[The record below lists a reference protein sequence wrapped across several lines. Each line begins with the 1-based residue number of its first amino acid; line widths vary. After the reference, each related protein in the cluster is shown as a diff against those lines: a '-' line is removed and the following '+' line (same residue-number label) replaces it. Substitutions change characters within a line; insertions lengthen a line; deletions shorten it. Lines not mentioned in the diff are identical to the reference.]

1 MANLVIAIADP
12 ARRGG
17 ISWVAILLQVPQAC
31 VLARGPLFQKI
42 EGLLSG
48 DRIRN
53 VGEVDGADDLLRL
66 HVREQFPERLTFNA
80 VWDLYARVEGKPLWK
95 LLADMEPEQI
105 VRAIDFTYITDAVT
119 REEALDLL
127 KERA

>member
-17 ISWVAILLQVPQAC
+17 ISWVAFLLQVLQAC
-31 VLARGPLFQKI
+31 VLARGSLFQKI

-48 DRIRN
+48 DRISN
-53 VGEVDGADDLLRL
+53 VGEVDDAHDLLRL

-80 VWDLYARVEGKPLWK
+80 RIYVPVLVDESSSSKMNDAFFGRKP
-95 LLADMEPEQI
+95 A
-105 VRAIDFTYITDAVT
+105 
-119 REEALDLL
+119 
-127 KERA
+127 

>member
-17 ISWVAILLQVPQAC
+17 ISWVAILLQVLQAC
-31 VLARGPLFQKI
+31 VLARGPLLQKI

-66 HVREQFPERLTFNA
+66 HVRKQFPERLTF
-80 VWDLYARVEGKPLWK
+80 
-95 LLADMEPEQI
+95 
-105 VRAIDFTYITDAVT
+105 DACI
-119 REEALDLL
+119 
-127 KERA
+127 

>member
-17 ISWVAILLQVPQAC
+17 ISWVAVLLQVLQAC

-53 VGEVDGADDLLRL
+53 VGEVDSADDLLRM
-66 HVREQFPERLTFNA
+66 HVREQFAERLTFDA
-80 VWDLYARVEGKPLWK
+80 CIYV
-95 LLADMEPEQI
+95 
-105 VRAIDFTYITDAVT
+105 AI
-119 REEALDLL
+119 RLDESRTS
-127 KERA
+127 KMNDNF